1 MIWKQKKKN
10 RKILSRLNRNAVL
23 NVSARIAPAIK
34 AVATAPYIFMNRPWM
49 TLPTGIKAS
58 NI

>member
-10 RKILSRLNRNAVL
+10 RKIVSRHNKNVVL
-23 NVSARIAPAIK
+23 NVSAGIASAIE
-34 AVATAPYIFMNRPWM
+34 ALAIAPYIFMNRPRM

-58 NI
+58 II